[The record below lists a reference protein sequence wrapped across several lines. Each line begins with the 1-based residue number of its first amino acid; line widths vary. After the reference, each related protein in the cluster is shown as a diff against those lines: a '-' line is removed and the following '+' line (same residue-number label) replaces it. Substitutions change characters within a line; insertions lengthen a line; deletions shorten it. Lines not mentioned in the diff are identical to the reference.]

1 MNVEECL
8 GIILESI
15 AAAAGQVLFLLICA
29 LGLGEFSTLVNV
41 DPTDAKR
48 RLLAFWGWF
57 IIGAIIGYCTF
68 LLLPRGIFPSNS
80 MPGLSLILVP
90 LLTGL
95 ATMQWGRI
103 RQQQSKIRL
112 TLASFWGGWSFA
124 FGATLVRFVF
134 IQIRAA

>member
-1 MNVEECL
+1 M
-8 GIILESI
+8 GILLESV
-15 AAAAGQVLFLLICA
+15 AAAAGQVLFLLICVF
-29 LGLGEFSTLVNV
+29 GLGEFSTLVDV
-41 DPTDAKR
+41 DRTVENR

-57 IIGAIIGYCTF
+57 ILGAIIGYGTF
-68 LLLPRGIFPSNS
+68 LLLPRDIFPSTS
-80 MPGLSLILVP
+80 IPGFSLILVP

-95 ATMQWGRI
+95 ATMQWGKV

-124 FGATLVRFVF
+124 FGSTLVRFVC